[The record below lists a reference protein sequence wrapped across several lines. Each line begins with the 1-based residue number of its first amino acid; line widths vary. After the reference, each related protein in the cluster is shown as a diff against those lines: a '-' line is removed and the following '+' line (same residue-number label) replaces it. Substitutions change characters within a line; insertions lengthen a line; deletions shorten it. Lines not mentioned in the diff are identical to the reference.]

1 MPVDTFDLHHVHKA
15 LGSLANSDTFTEA
28 AKPSLLA
35 TRSMLL
41 PLACL
46 VAAVVCV
53 AIGPAWLRIIPDA
66 LTFPI
71 AQIVGDALNWF
82 ARDAKIGG
90 LAIQEIARGIAE
102 LFDHVI
108 ETTVVVL
115 SKGLFTGRGLNVTQS
130 VPPLSWLAI
139 GGVAI
144 IMSYRFGGRRLALV
158 SAGAIGF
165 LVLFGLWENAMV
177 TLSSVL
183 VSVLLAMLIG
193 LALGIW
199 SYRSQ
204 NVENVTRGIMNVMQ
218 TVPIFSYLVPTL
230 LLFGYGPSAAL
241 FATVI
246 YALPPMVHNTVL
258 ALKSVPSEI
267 TESGRMMGCK
277 PRQLLWRVQLPAA
290 LGKLAV
296 GMNQAIM
303 MTLNMVII
311 ASMIGAGGL
320 GFDVLTA
327 LRKLDI
333 GSGLEAGMGIVALAI
348 LLDRISQAAA
358 HRAAQGHHRT
368 PGQRP
373 LWQLVGGWLVLATVA
388 ALVFKPLQAWPGSW
402 EISTAGFWNAAVTW
416 INKELFDYLE
426 AFRNFAL
433 LEVMRPFSRFLATA
447 PWTLVI
453 GAVGGFA
460 YMLGGP
466 RLAIYCVALA
476 LGIVVA
482 GYWLPA
488 MNSVYLIT
496 ISVTLAVLIG
506 YPIGFWLSSR
516 PRAQGTAGFVLDT
529 MQTLPTLVYL
539 LPAVML
545 FRIGDVSA
553 VIAVTLYAIAP
564 AVRYAMVGMAQV
576 PHARLEAAEMAG
588 CTRWQTLLFVR
599 FPAALPTLLIGVN
612 QTIMMAFSMLI
623 IAALVGT
630 KDLGQEVLIALNRS
644 LVGEGIVAGL
654 CVAALALIADGL
666 LKAAAARASSPS
678 RNREAA

>member
-1 MPVDTFDLHHVHKA
+1 MATSDLFPERPRHFLTSPAAFA
-15 LGSLANSDTFTEA
+15 LIGFTVLAWI
-28 AKPSLLA
+28 
-35 TRSMLL
+35 
-41 PLACL
+41 
-46 VAAVVCV
+46 VV
-53 AIGPAWLRIIPDA
+53 IGPAWLRTVPEA

-71 AQIVGDALNWF
+71 AQVVGDALNWF
-82 ARDAKIGG
+82 AREAKIAGV
-90 LAIQEIARGIAE
+90 AIQELTRSLADF
-102 LFDHVI
+102 FDVI
-108 ETTVVVL
+108 IESTVIVL
-115 SKGLFTGRGLNVTQS
+115 SKGIYTGRGLNVTQA
-130 VPPLSWLAI
+130 VPPLSWFAI
-139 GGVAI
+139 GGTAVI
-144 IMSYRFGGRRLALV
+144 LGYRLGGRSLATVCAV
-158 SAGAIGF
+158 SIGF

-183 VSVLLAMLIG
+183 VCVLLAMLIG

-204 NVENVTRGIMNVMQ
+204 GVENITRGFMNVMQ

-230 LLFGYGPSAAL
+230 LLFGYGPAAAL

-258 ALKSVPSEI
+258 ALKSVPTEI
-267 TESGRMMGCK
+267 TEGGRMMGCK
-277 PRQLLWRVQLPAA
+277 PRQLLWQVQLPAA
-290 LGKLAV
+290 LAKLAV

-320 GFDVLTA
+320 GFDVLQA

-333 GSGLEAGMGIVALAI
+333 GTGLEAGMGIVALAI
-348 LLDRISQAAA
+348 VLDRLSQAAA
-358 HRAAQGHHRT
+358 HRAAHGKHRE

-373 LWQLVGGWLVLATVA
+373 LWHLVLAWLVVATVA
-388 ALVFKPLQAWPGSW
+388 AYLVKPLQAWPDAW
-402 EISTAGFWNAAVTW
+402 QVSTAGFWNAAVTW
-416 INKELFDYLE
+416 VNRELFDVLE
-426 AFRNFAL
+426 GFRNFAL
-433 LEVMRPFSRFLATA
+433 LNVMRPFSAFLATA

-453 GAVGGFA
+453 GALAALA
-460 YMLGGP
+460 YALSGW
-466 RLAIYCVALA
+466 RLAVYCSALA
-476 LGIVVA
+476 LFIVLT
-482 GYWLPA
+482 GYWGPA

-496 ISVTLAVLIG
+496 IAVTMAVLIG

-516 PRAQGTAGFVLDT
+516 PRYQGFASFILDT
-529 MQTLPTLVYL
+529 LQTLPTLVYL

-553 VIAVTLYAIAP
+553 VIAVTLYALAP

-576 PHARLEAAEMAG
+576 PHARLEAAEIAG
-588 CTRWQTLLFVR
+588 CTRWQTLIWVR
-599 FPAALPTLLIGVN
+599 FPAAMPTLLIGVN

-654 CVAALALIADGL
+654 CVACLALIADGL
-666 LKAAAARASSPS
+666 LKAAAARAEAPGS
-678 RNREAA
+678 RRSRA

>member
-1 MPVDTFDLHHVHKA
+1 MASSDLFRGPPRRVFTSPPMVVLVLFTA
-15 LGSLANSDTFTEA
+15 LAWV
-28 AKPSLLA
+28 
-35 TRSMLL
+35 
-41 PLACL
+41 
-46 VAAVVCV
+46 VAA
-53 AIGPAWLRIIPDA
+53 GPEWLRSVPEA
-66 LTFPI
+66 LTFPV
-71 AQIVGDALNWF
+71 AEKVGAALNWF
-82 ARDAKIGG
+82 AREAKIAGVAVQEMTRG
-90 LAIQEIARGIAE
+90 LAS
-102 LFDHVI
+102 LFDLVI
-108 ETTVVVL
+108 ESTVIVL
-115 SKGLFTGRGLNVTQS
+115 SKGIYTGRGLNVTQA

-139 GGVAI
+139 GGAAVI
-144 IMSYRFGGRRLALV
+144 VGYRLGGRSLALL
-158 SAGAIGF
+158 SAGAIAF

-199 SYRSQ
+199 SYRSR
-204 NVENVTRGIMNVMQ
+204 NVENVTRGVMNVMQ

-258 ALKSVPSEI
+258 ALKSVPTEI

-277 PRQLLWRVQLPAA
+277 PRQLLWKVQLPAA

-320 GFDVLTA
+320 GFDVLKA

-333 GSGLEAGMGIVALAI
+333 GAGLEAGMGIVALAI
-348 LLDRISQAAA
+348 LLDRLSQAAA
-358 HRAAQGHHRT
+358 HRAAHGKHRE
-368 PGQRP
+368 PGQWP
-373 LWQLVGGWLVLATVA
+373 LWQLVLAWLVGATIA
-388 ALVFKPLQAWPGSW
+388 ALLFQPLQAWPDAW
-402 EISTAGFWNAAVTW
+402 EVSTAGFWNAAVTW
-416 INKELFDYLE
+416 VNRELFDVLE

-433 LEVMRPFSRFLATA
+433 LNVMRPFSDFLGTA
-447 PWTLVI
+447 PWTLVV
-453 GAVGGFA
+453 GAIAALA
-460 YMLGGP
+460 YLLGGWP
-466 RLAIYCVALA
+466 LAAYCSALA
-476 LGIVVA
+476 LAIVLT
-482 GYWLPA
+482 GYWGPA

-496 ISVTLAVLIG
+496 IAVSMAIAVG

-516 PRAQGTAGFVLDT
+516 PKAQGPASFVLDT
-529 MQTLPTLVYL
+529 LQTLPTLVYL

-553 VIAVTLYAIAP
+553 VIAVTLYAMAP
-564 AVRYAMVGMAQV
+564 AVRYAMVGMSKV
-576 PHARLEAAEMAG
+576 PRARLEAAEIAG
-588 CTRWQTLLFVR
+588 CTRWQTLIWVR

-654 CVAALALIADGL
+654 CVACLALIADAL
-666 LKAAAARASSPS
+666 LKAAAARASEPS
-678 RNREAA
+678 QREAAA